1 MHTLLCTCTTFTFT
15 ENKVRIKKMSH
26 TAAHRHGMVFVDD
39 DHGEYESQRHS
50 SGSDESFHS
59 EGEDIAEYWDPYRES
74 DRPLIAVS
82 STCIHT
88 LQKKCSRKPFIKK

>member
-1 MHTLLCTCTTFTFT
+1 MHTLLCTCTTFAFT
-15 ENKVRIKKMSH
+15 ENKARIKKMSQ

-74 DRPLIAVS
+74 DRPLIAFS